1 LLDGF
6 GDVILE
12 VKEKFVGYVDHIG
25 LSGIPF
31 LEDNYPQVS
40 KKSIDVGLETS
51 YFA

>member
-1 LLDGF
+1 MGYL
-6 GDVILE
+6 GDIAHL
-12 VKEKFVGYVDHIG
+12 
-25 LSGIPF
+25 GIPF